1 LISIIAGSWEIA
13 EKVNDKDMSEAQIQ
27 AACVTWLWN
36 TYPQTRGLFFAV
48 NNNSEHVA
56 RAMNR
61 KAVGL
66 VAGVSD
72 TIFLWRGKALLIEFK
87 TPTGKQSAKQQEWQE
102 RAEAQGFRYYI
113 VRSLEDFQELI
124 RGLI

>member
-1 LISIIAGSWEIA
+1 
-13 EKVNDKDMSEAQIQ
+13 MTEAQIQ

-72 TIFLWRGKALLIEFK
+72 TIFLWGGVAYLIEFK
-87 TPTGKQSAKQQEWQE
+87 TPEGRQSAKQKEWQGKVD
-102 RAEAQGFRYYI
+102 EAGFDYRI
-113 VRSLEDFQELI
+113 VRSLKGFQEVIEMIFLKEI
-124 RGLI
+124 I

>member
-1 LISIIAGSWEIA
+1 
-13 EKVNDKDMSEAQIQ
+13 MSEAQIQ

-87 TPTGKQSAKQQEWQE
+87 TPTGKQSAKQKEWQAK
-102 RAEAQGFRYYI
+102 AEAQGFSYHI
-113 VRSLEDFQELI
+113 VRSLEGFQDLI
-124 RGLI
+124 KKTL

>member
-1 LISIIAGSWEIA
+1 MTES
-13 EKVNDKDMSEAQIQ
+13 QIQ

-72 TIFLWRGKALLIEFK
+72 TIFLWGGVAHLIEFK
-87 TPTGKQSAKQQEWQE
+87 TPTGTQSAKQKEWE
-102 RAEAQGFRYYI
+102 AKVRAQGFRYYL
-113 VRSLEDFQELI
+113 VRRLEDFKQLI
-124 RGLI
+124 EEIL

>member
-1 LISIIAGSWEIA
+1 
-13 EKVNDKDMSEAQIQ
+13 MTEAQIQ

-72 TIFLWRGKALLIEFK
+72 TIFLWRGVAYLIEFK
-87 TPTGKQSAKQQEWQE
+87 TPTGKQSAKQKEWQQK
-102 RAEAQGFRYYI
+102 AEAAGFRYCI
-113 VRSLEDFQELI
+113 VKSIKEFQTLMEDL
-124 RGLI
+124 L

>member
-1 LISIIAGSWEIA
+1 
-13 EKVNDKDMSEAQIQ
+13 MSEAQIQ

-72 TIFLWRGKALLIEFK
+72 TIFLWNGDAHLIEFK
-87 TPTGKQSAKQQEWQE
+87 TPTGRQGPKQKEWQAK
-102 RAEAQGFRYYI
+102 AEAQGFRYYI
-113 VRSLEDFQELI
+113 VRSLEDFKQLI
-124 RGLI
+124 EGII

>member
-1 LISIIAGSWEIA
+1 
-13 EKVNDKDMSEAQIQ
+13 MTEAQIQ

-36 TYPQTRGLFFAV
+36 TYPLTRGLFFAV

-72 TIFLWRGKALLIEFK
+72 TIFLWKGTAHLIEFK
-87 TPTGKQSAKQQEWQE
+87 TPTGKQSAKQKEWE
-102 RAEAQGFRYYI
+102 NKVYLEGFEYRI
-113 VRSLEDFQELI
+113 IRSLEEFKQLI
-124 RGLI
+124 EEII

>member
-1 LISIIAGSWEIA
+1 
-13 EKVNDKDMSEAQIQ
+13 MTEAQIQ

-72 TIFLWRGKALLIEFK
+72 TIFLWKGTAYLIEFK
-87 TPTGKQSAKQQEWQE
+87 TPTGKQSPKQKEWEAKVN
-102 RAEAQGFRYYI
+102 EAGFDYRI
-113 VRSLEDFQELI
+113 VRSLEGFKQLI
-124 RGLI
+124 EGIS

>member
-1 LISIIAGSWEIA
+1 
-13 EKVNDKDMSEAQIQ
+13 MSEAQIQ

-87 TPTGKQSAKQQEWQE
+87 TPTGRQSAKQKEWQE

-113 VRSLEDFQELI
+113 VRSLEDFQDLI
-124 RGLI
+124 KKTL

>member
-1 LISIIAGSWEIA
+1 
-13 EKVNDKDMSEAQIQ
+13 MSEAQIQ

-36 TYPQTRGLFFAV
+36 TYPLTRGLFFAV

-72 TIFLWRGKALLIEFK
+72 TIFLWAGEAYLIEFK
-87 TPTGKQSAKQQEWQE
+87 TPAGRQSAKQKEWQNKVV
-102 RAEAQGFRYYI
+102 AAGFWYYI
-113 VRSLEDFQELI
+113 IRSLEEFQDLI
-124 RGLI
+124 NEII

>member
-1 LISIIAGSWEIA
+1 
-13 EKVNDKDMSEAQIQ
+13 MSEAQIQ

-87 TPTGKQSAKQQEWQE
+87 TPAGRQSEKQKEWQAK
-102 RAEAQGFRYYI
+102 AEAAGFRYYI
-113 VRSLEDFQELI
+113 VRSLEEFQALI
-124 RGLI
+124 KEII

>member
-1 LISIIAGSWEIA
+1 MTES
-13 EKVNDKDMSEAQIQ
+13 QIQ

-72 TIFLWRGKALLIEFK
+72 TIFLWNRAVWLIEFK
-87 TPTGKQSAKQQEWQE
+87 TPTGTQSAKQKEW
-102 RAEAQGFRYYI
+102 EAKVNEAGFDYRI
-113 VRSLEDFQELI
+113 VRSLEEFKQLI
-124 RGLI
+124 EEIL

>member
-1 LISIIAGSWEIA
+1 
-13 EKVNDKDMSEAQIQ
+13 MSEAQIQ

-87 TPTGKQSAKQQEWQE
+87 TPTGRQSAKQKEWQAKW
-102 RAEAQGFRYYI
+102 RRKAFGI
-113 VRSLEDFQELI
+113 TS
-124 RGLI
+124 

>member
-1 LISIIAGSWEIA
+1 
-13 EKVNDKDMSEAQIQ
+13 MSEAQIQ

-36 TYPQTRGLFFAV
+36 TYPQTRGLFFAI

-87 TPTGKQSAKQQEWQE
+87 TPTGRQSAKQKEWQE
-102 RAEAQGFRYYI
+102 KVETQGFSYHI
-113 VRSLEDFQELI
+113 VRSVEDFKQLI
-124 RGLI
+124 EGII

>member
-1 LISIIAGSWEIA
+1 
-13 EKVNDKDMSEAQIQ
+13 MTEAQIQ

-72 TIFLWRGKALLIEFK
+72 TIFLWGGVAYLIEFK
-87 TPTGKQSAKQQEWQE
+87 TPTGRQSPKQKEWEAKVN
-102 RAEAQGFRYYI
+102 EAGFDYCI
-113 VRSLEDFQELI
+113 VRSLEEFKQLI
-124 RGLI
+124 EGIL